1 MNFIIT
7 DNLVYNRQI
16 LVTIL
21 RGCINRN
28 RKLKT
33 KETKSLNNDDL
44 RQSTEAQ
51 RKKHIKSFYKS
62 DVCRAINNKLKAFS
76 MQIMF
81 SALHCSQ

>member
-1 MNFIIT
+1 MSCHIRINKYSASSLRVA

-21 RGCINRN
+21 RGCINRED

-44 RQSTEAQ
+44 RQSTEAD
-51 RKKHIKSFYKS
+51 KKKNIKSFYKS
-62 DVCRAINNKLKAFS
+62 DVCRAINNNY
-76 MQIMF
+76 
-81 SALHCSQ
+81 C

>member
-1 MNFIIT
+1 MNVIIT

-21 RGCINRN
+21 RGCINRKN

-44 RQSTEAQ
+44 RQSTEAE
-51 RKKHIKSFYKS
+51 KKNTSSPF
-62 DVCRAINNKLKAFS
+62 INLTFAEPS
-76 MQIMF
+76 II
-81 SALHCSQ
+81 S

>member
-21 RGCINRN
+21 RGCINRKN

-44 RQSTEAQ
+44 RQSTEAE
-51 RKKHIKSFYKS
+51 KKHIKSIYKS
-62 DVCRAINNKLKAFS
+62 DVCRAINNKLKPFS